1 MKREIM
7 KHISRHACSG
17 LLVALALLASMPAKA
32 DESRMLSIRVNDLRP
47 LAAVVAELQKRHGGM
62 ITYEES
68 PTSRS
73 GDLALPP
80 GNAGVAWEKELR
92 PLALVLSYEVSAAT
106 NRPDDLASVI
116 AQAIDLEV
124 AAGGSRR
131 YRIERDGD
139 VLHVI
144 TSERKGPDGSWQ
156 SVSPVLDSRIDLP
169 EAERSIAQTLDA
181 ILDAAGRA
189 SGVTMQV
196 VDVPMNPAHGTRIR
210 LGGYGITARELLTK
224 AVANLSVK
232 ASWRLL
238 FDPRHPMGLVVYTTS
253 GP

>member
-1 MKREIM
+1 M
-7 KHISRHACSG
+7 
-17 LLVALALLASMPAKA
+17 
-32 DESRMLSIRVNDLRP
+32 
-47 LAAVVAELQKRHGGM
+47 
-62 ITYEES
+62 
-68 PTSRS
+68 
-73 GDLALPP
+73 
-80 GNAGVAWEKELR
+80 
-92 PLALVLSYEVSAAT
+92 ALVLSYEVSAAT

-116 AQAIDLEV
+116 AQAIDREV

-196 VDVPMNPAHGTRIR
+196 VDVPMNPAYGTRIR
-210 LGGYGITARELLTK
+210 LGGYGLTARELLTK
-224 AVANLSVK
+224 AVASLSCK
-232 ASWRLL
+232 ASWKLL
-238 FDPRHPMGLVVYTTS
+238 FDPRHPMSLVVYTTC